1 MVIGTFVSSLPL
13 ANWTIM
19 AMILLVYFLM
29 GMVMDLMSMMIIT
42 MPIFFPIVCET
53 LGYDPLWF
61 GVILTILIMLGGLT
75 PRSAIRCLS

>member
-1 MVIGTFVSSLPL
+1 VVIGTFVSSLPL